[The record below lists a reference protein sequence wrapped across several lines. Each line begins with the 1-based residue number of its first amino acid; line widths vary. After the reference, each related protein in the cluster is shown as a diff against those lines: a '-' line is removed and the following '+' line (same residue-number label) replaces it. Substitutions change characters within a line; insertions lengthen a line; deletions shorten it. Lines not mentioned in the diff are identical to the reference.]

1 MLLNLLLSACNAF
14 TVHIAAGQGFQ
25 QTVSDLQSEYV
36 VKRFPI
42 KSSKTVTV
50 KFTKLSSEPADPG
63 LCFVKTHEVK
73 SILFDMGETVPSL
86 ENEIKKNRERER
98 METTSPSPSTR
109 SLSPLP
115 LSIPLSP
122 AAYPVLCLPHRLCS
136 MLSTKLV
143 IHSKFE
149 PLCTT

>member
-1 MLLNLLLSACNAF
+1 MGVHAMLLNLLLSACNAF

-25 QTVSDLQSEYV
+25 QTVSDLRSEYV

-98 METTSPSPSTR
+98 DNQAYWSQNEMILTVISFC
-109 SLSPLP
+109 SLHT
-115 LSIPLSP
+115 
-122 AAYPVLCLPHRLCS
+122 CN
-136 MLSTKLV
+136 T
-143 IHSKFE
+143 
-149 PLCTT
+149 

>member
-1 MLLNLLLSACNAF
+1 MGVHAMLLNLLLSACNAF

-98 METTSPSPSTR
+98 ERQSG
-109 SLSPLP
+109 LLE
-115 LSIPLSP
+115 
-122 AAYPVLCLPHRLCS
+122 
-136 MLSTKLV
+136 
-143 IHSKFE
+143 SK
-149 PLCTT
+149 